1 MKLVLAEKPSVAQSI
16 AKVLGANK
24 RSDGYLEGNGYL
36 VSWCVGHL
44 VELAQPEAYDE
55 KYGKWVYNDLPIF
68 PADWKYK
75 VSSATKKQ
83 FAILKKLMARDDV
96 ASLVCATD
104 AGREG
109 ELIFRLVYHQCRC
122 KKPVERL
129 WISSME
135 DSAIQEV
142 DTLLEDSKIIELFF
156 ARVEQAIVELSAKYG
171 TVCRRI
177 ARNILKNDL
186 DAEECVNDTYLAAWN
201 TIPPEKPDPLKTYI
215 FRIVRNISIAK
226 YHANTSIKRNSYYDV
241 ALEELE
247 SCLAAS
253 ITVEQ
258 EIAANELS
266 KQIDRFLAT
275 LDEESQ
281 MLFVRRYWYSDDISD
296 LADRFHMNNN
306 NVSVRLSRIRNKLK
320 NYLQKEGY
328 EI

>member
-1 MKLVLAEKPSVAQSI
+1 M
-16 AKVLGANK
+16 
-24 RSDGYLEGNGYL
+24 
-36 VSWCVGHL
+36 
-44 VELAQPEAYDE
+44 
-55 KYGKWVYNDLPIF
+55 
-68 PADWKYK
+68 
-75 VSSATKKQ
+75 
-83 FAILKKLMARDDV
+83 
-96 ASLVCATD
+96 
-104 AGREG
+104 
-109 ELIFRLVYHQCRC
+109 
-122 KKPVERL
+122 
-129 WISSME
+129 
-135 DSAIQEV
+135 
-142 DTLLEDSKIIELFF
+142 LEDSKIIELFF

-171 TVCRRI
+171 TVCSRI

-281 MLFVRRYWYSDDISD
+281 ILCVLDLLCFHDGQCRY
-296 LADRFHMNNN
+296 NN
-306 NVSVRLSRIRNKLK
+306 
-320 NYLQKEGY
+320 LQK
-328 EI
+328 